1 MTTYPH
7 KVALWGPLPPAPGNT
22 ADYGYR
28 LLAAL
33 QPHFSVVAVVPDRD
47 VADAIAPDGVVVLGV
62 SEATQGHIGAPDVH
76 IYQLGADRSQHSWL
90 LAPLRQH
97 PGIVVLHDVSLF
109 DLYRSVCSG
118 SPALWEHE
126 IAAQG
131 YDRALAHTVESDDGP
146 VPDPLAYT
154 FTNAVASSSLCTV
167 VHSPWAVDYLTT
179 LHPGARIA
187 YIPYGADWTAPA
199 PTGTSPVK
207 SGGITVLGAGRHRR
221 LDVSLAAF
229 AQVAADHGRAR
240 LCVTGPLS
248 DSQHDDLR
256 SRVATLGLQNKVR
269 LVPDPSTSDIERAIV
284 ESRLVVALHW
294 PTAGGMIG
302 EVVRSLGRGR
312 PVLASDLPQFAHF
325 DESYVSRVRP
335 YATDELDVVAGAM
348 RAALERPDEASAK
361 GRMGAQLVEANHSWE
376 HTAAQFAQ
384 LINEHIASGR
394 STPLVSEAAPS
405 STTAGYSTD
414 LTVHGDWTATTGL
427 AHAGRRLALAL
438 LRNGTPM
445 SVTNVSTPAPKNS
458 SLYPAEFVGL
468 ESTVPS
474 AVNLWI
480 LNINEFGAVPDAVL
494 HTRRTRRY
502 HIASWYWELPTLP
515 DWLPEQLERVD
526 EVWAPTHFVQ
536 RAFLRYTDTPV
547 HIVPS
552 VVPTF
557 VPTTTD
563 RDALRT
569 RLGLPIGRVMFLF
582 TFDFN
587 STIGRKNPAGV
598 IDAFSRAFSP
608 REREGEVLLVLKAI
622 NLDVNPDY
630 QAALHA
636 AVDKVGGLL
645 IDGHMSGDAM
655 ADLFHACDV
664 YVSLHRSEGFGFGMA
679 EAMAIGKPV
688 IGTAF
693 SGNVDFMKA
702 NNSCPVGYRL
712 RAVDASDTQHNQ
724 HMEKIYTVG
733 SLWAEPDVDQAVH
746 WMQLLASDETLRADI
761 GAAGKVTISENF
773 SEAAVGRIANARLTA
788 LAQELGLGPYDAPPH
803 PSGYQPEW
811 PMQRWPAGA
820 TRG

>member
-1 MTTYPH
+1 MRTRPS
-7 KVALWGPLPPAPGNT
+7 KVALWGPLPPTPGNT
-22 ADYGYR
+22 ADYNYR

-33 QPHFSVVAVVPDRD
+33 QHHFSLVAVVRDCD
-47 VADAIAPDGVVVLGV
+47 VARAIVPAGVDVLGV
-62 SEATQGHIGAPDVH
+62 EEATQGHIGEPDVH

-97 PGIVVLHDVSLF
+97 PGIVVLHDLSLF
-109 DLYRSVCSG
+109 ELYRSICSG

-131 YDRALAHTVESDDGP
+131 YDRHLTCTVDSDGVDI
-146 VPDPLAYT
+146 PDPLTYT
-154 FTNAVASSSLCTV
+154 FTGAVVSSSVCTV
-167 VHSPWAVDYLTT
+167 VHSPWAVDHLTKM
-179 LHPGARIA
+179 HPGARVV
-187 YIPYGADWTAPA
+187 YIPYGADWHPPHQPGASSA
-199 PTGTSPVK
+199 
-207 SGGITVLGAGRHRR
+207 GGRRITVLGAGRHRR

-229 AQVAADHGRAR
+229 DRVAVDRPDAR
-240 LCVTGPLS
+240 LCVTGPFS
-248 DSQHDDLR
+248 DARRDELHAQI
-256 SRVATLGLQNKVR
+256 ATLGLRDKVR
-269 LVPDPSTSDIERAIV
+269 LVLDTSIGDIERAVV
-284 ESRLVVALHW
+284 EARLVVALEW
-294 PTAGGMIG
+294 PTAGGMLG
-302 EVVRSLGRGR
+302 EVVRCLGLGR
-312 PVLASDLPQFAHF
+312 PVVVSDLPQFAQF
-325 DESYVSRVRP
+325 DESCVSRVP
-335 YATDELDVVAGAM
+335 VGPAELDAVAGAM
-348 RAALERPDEASAK
+348 RNALEHPDEAGAR
-361 GRMGAQLVEANHSWE
+361 GQMGVRLVEAGHSWE
-376 HTAAQFAQ
+376 HVAAQFTE
-384 LINEHIASGR
+384 LIHGHERAVAVGS
-394 STPLVSEAAPS
+394 PLVSETEAS
-405 STTAGYSTD
+405 STGRGYSTD
-414 LTVHGDWTATTGL
+414 LTMHGDWTATTGL

-438 LRNGTPM
+438 LRTGTRM
-445 SVTNVSTPAPKNS
+445 SVSNISTPAPKNS
-458 SLYPAEFVGL
+458 SFYPAEFVGL
-468 ESTVPS
+468 ESTGPS

-480 LNINEFGAVPDAVL
+480 LNINEFGAVPDEVL

-515 DWLPEQLERVD
+515 DWLPKQLERVD
-526 EVWAPTHFVQ
+526 EIWAPTHFVQ

-563 RDALRT
+563 PDALRA

-608 REREGEVLLVLKAI
+608 QQRHDEVLLVLKAI
-622 NLDVNPDY
+622 NLDANPDY

-645 IDGHMSGDAM
+645 IDGHMDGDAM

-664 YVSLHRSEGFGFGMA
+664 YISLHRSEGFGFGMA

-688 IGTAF
+688 IGTSF
-693 SGNVDFMKA
+693 SGNVDFMKG

-733 SLWAEPDVDQAVH
+733 SLWAEPNVDQAVQ
-746 WMQLLASDETLRADI
+746 WMQLLAADEKLRSDI
-761 GAAGKVTISENF
+761 GAAGRVTIAENF
-773 SEAAVGRIANARLTA
+773 SEVAVGRIARARLSA
-788 LAQELGLGPYDAPPH
+788 LAQELGLDPEESPPYAHGYHPDSPTAP
-803 PSGYQPEW
+803 
-811 PMQRWPAGA
+811 WPAGA
-820 TRG
+820 ARG